1 MRVTGVE
8 VVLRKLAAVR
18 DKQIRNLIT
27 ASERTSVEIANAA
40 KRDHG
45 KSAHAKGRYE
55 NQTRNLTQ
63 SIMPRASVQEG
74 NLIVGTVEAGA
85 TQGAD
90 LDYAAHVEA
99 RYPFLHPAAVGAQE
113 SFKDRCAKAM
123 QV

>member
-27 ASERTSVEIANAA
+27 ASERTSGDIAKAA
-40 KRDHG
+40 KRDHE
-45 KSAHAKGRYE
+45 KNAHAKGRYE
-55 NQTRNLTQ
+55 NQSRNLTQ
-63 SIMPRASVQEG
+63 SIMPRASVLDG
-74 NLIVGTVEAGA
+74 NIIIGTVEAGA
-85 TQGAD
+85 KEGAE